1 MRLSEINLS
10 SFETE
15 VLAQVNAPDLGK
27 LWDVE
32 KYLETLGH
40 MVGLGLVEYKPGH
53 AQKPLLTADGLL
65 ALLQNT

>member
-15 VLAQVNAPDLGK
+15 VLAKVNSPDLGK
-27 LWDVE
+27 LWNVE

-40 MVGLGLVEYKPGH
+40 MVGLGLVEYNPSLP
-53 AQKPLLTADGLL
+53 QKPLLTTEGLL
-65 ALLQNT
+65 ALLQNA